1 MRKNHTELENTQQ
14 KERSMQA
21 MVINKFGGP
30 EQLILRDIPT
40 PTPKEGEVLIKVR
53 AFGINR
59 AETQMRAGLWFPP
72 VATVSGIECVGQVEY
87 DPSGSLAH
95 GQTVAAI
102 MGGMGR
108 TRNGSYAEY
117 TCVPFAHVFPL
128 QTDLDWADLAA
139 IPESYATAWQ
149 CLFANVHMKAG
160 QVLFVRG
167 GTSALGQAAINIA
180 RGEGVTVLTSTRSEN
195 KAALLSQL
203 GATRI
208 LIEKGELSS
217 AVREEYP
224 DGIDGVLDLLGDTT
238 MDDSLRMVRRDGY
251 VCMAGF
257 LAGHTPVAFEW
268 VTSLPFGV
276 HLNAFASFAFGTK
289 EFPPSDIPMQ
299 QIIERV
305 SRGTYQAKPAKVFP
319 FEHIADAHRLM
330 ESNSANGKIVVVR

>member
-1 MRKNHTELENTQQ
+1 
-14 KERSMQA
+14 MQA
-21 MVINKFGGP
+21 IVISQYGGP
-30 EQLILRDIPT
+30 EQLVLMDIPT
-40 PTPKEGEVLIKVR
+40 PVPEEGEVLIKVR

-59 AETQMRAGLWFPP
+59 AETQMRAGIWFPP
-72 VATVSGIECVGQVEY
+72 VARVSGIECVGQVED
-87 DPSGSLAH
+87 DPSGRLAH

-117 TCVPFAHVFPL
+117 TCVLSNFVFPL
-128 QTDLDWADLAA
+128 RTDLDWATLAA
-139 IPESYATAWQ
+139 IPESYATAWH
-149 CLFANVHMKAG
+149 CLFDNLRLRAG

-180 RGEGVTVLTSTRSEN
+180 RHEGVTVLTSTRSESRV
-195 KAALLSQL
+195 ARLSEL
-203 GATRI
+203 GATRV
-208 LIEKGELSS
+208 LIENGKLSE

-224 DGIDGVLDLLGDTT
+224 DGIDGVLELLGDTT
-238 MDDSLRMVRRDGY
+238 MLDSLRMVRKDGY

-299 QIIERV
+299 LIVDRV
-305 SRGTYQAKPAKVFP
+305 ADGTYQAKPAKVFP
-319 FEHIADAHRLM
+319 FEQIADAHRLM
-330 ESNSANGKIVVVR
+330 ESNRANGKIVVVR